1 MREEGKRKIKVRVRE
16 SQETKASLIELR
28 IEITTT
34 TTDRGTRMVGLKVD
48 PALNMLNHGLQVK
61 NILVLQVGL
70 VQR

>member
-1 MREEGKRKIKVRVRE
+1 MRERGKRKIKVSVRE
-16 SQETKASLIELR
+16 SQETKASLIDLR
-28 IEITTT
+28 TETTT
-34 TTDRGTRMVGLKVD
+34 TTDRGTRMVGPKVG